1 MPFNSELEA
10 VCSYAQ
16 SQNIKIDKE
25 EFKFQVETHPN
36 FPSLLAFTD
45 ALTFFNIPNIALKL
59 PFEEIEKLDNSF
71 VALLKNENQ
80 SQTFYYVTRDGNFYS
95 FKKNNK
101 TKKLT
106 KEEIKKQWLEI
117 VLLAE
122 DSENHQE
129 KNNSKTNTTT
139 FTVVFMG
146 AFFCLIYYFTSSLFF
161 TLFSVLPIIGLLLSI
176 EALKTEL
183 GIESKI
189 SQSFC
194 NAIPNADCRQVINS
208 IKNKWL
214 QKIKISDIS
223 FWFFASQLLAI
234 FVFSVAQLLLQFISI
249 MILGLFSSIPMTL
262 YSIYFQYKMV
272 FM

>member
-146 AFFCLIYYFTSSLFF
+146 AFF
-161 TLFSVLPIIGLLLSI
+161 V
-176 EALKTEL
+176 
-183 GIESKI
+183 
-189 SQSFC
+189 
-194 NAIPNADCRQVINS
+194 
-208 IKNKWL
+208 
-214 QKIKISDIS
+214 
-223 FWFFASQLLAI
+223 
-234 FVFSVAQLLLQFISI
+234 
-249 MILGLFSSIPMTL
+249 
-262 YSIYFQYKMV
+262 
-272 FM
+272 